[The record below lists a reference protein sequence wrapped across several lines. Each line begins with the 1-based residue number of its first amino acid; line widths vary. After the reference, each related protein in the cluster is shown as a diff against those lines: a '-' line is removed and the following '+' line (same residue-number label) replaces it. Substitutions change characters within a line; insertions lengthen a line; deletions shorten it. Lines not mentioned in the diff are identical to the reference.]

1 MDFGSLALMDD
12 TPIDE
17 AAARRRLDA
26 ERDRLQGLVS
36 ELRSETARDDD
47 SDEHVDVAGPPGAV
61 TGEIFERE
69 KDLSI
74 LESLEADL
82 VEIEAAL
89 QRLDDG
95 SYGVDEVTGAPI
107 DPARLEAQPTART
120 NVDTPPQ

>member
-1 MDFGSLALMDD
+1 MEMGSLDRMDD

-17 AAARRRLDA
+17 ATARQRLDA
-26 ERDRLQGLVS
+26 ERERLEGLVS

-74 LESLEADL
+74 LEGLELELA
-82 VEIEAAL
+82 EIEAAL
-89 QRLDDG
+89 RRLDDG
-95 SYGVDEVTGAPI
+95 TYGIDEVTGEPI
-107 DPARLEAQPTART
+107 DPERLEAIPAART
-120 NVDTPPQ
+120 NVDTPRS